1 MAGRVGVFGGTFDP
15 PHLGHL
21 IVIQSVLEQL
31 ALDRML
37 LIPAGYPPHK
47 ESAPVSDAELRAR
60 MVEAAMGGHP
70 GLEMRDLELRRLGPS
85 FTVQT
90 LEVLKAEAPN
100 DALYLV
106 MGFDQWR
113 SFPGWRSPE
122 RIQELAT
129 VVVMNRGGEGEQDV
143 PGPDL
148 EGRVV
153 HVRVPAI
160 ELSSTEIRERV
171 RTGRSIRFLVP
182 DEVRRIIQKAK
193 LYL

>member
-31 ALDRML
+31 ELDRML
-37 LIPAGYPPHK
+37 LIPAGHPPHK
-47 ESAPVSDAELRAR
+47 ESAPVSDAGLRAR
-60 MVEAAMGGHP
+60 MVEAAIGGHR
-70 GLEMRDLELRRLGPS
+70 GLEMLDLELRRPGPS

-90 LEVLKAEAPN
+90 LEMLKAEAPN

-106 MGFDQWR
+106 MGFDQW
-113 SFPGWRSPE
+113 SGFWGWRSPE

-143 PGPDL
+143 PGPDWD
-148 EGRVV
+148 GRVV

-160 ELSSTEIRERV
+160 ELSSTEIRDRV